1 LADAVNRQYNAE
13 VQLANIRESKN
24 AAKVLLDWFSQ
35 AERAEG
41 KLSEIREVEIQR
53 AAAEA
58 GISEEIK
65 KQGPVYAWI
74 LSLIERVFAARR
86 KQAEMEAM
94 LRETSKQ
101 VDTTRIDT
109 TNLTEAHEAYLRH
122 RATILDV
129 VGAMAVLEEQVVY
142 NNKEIAKLQA
152 IIDATG
158 DSTGELTRQI
168 RELTQANKQAQ
179 SSIDDL
185 STFASKIS
193 DVMQRAQDSLETFAK
208 SGIGALT
215 ALADVAAMAAVMV
228 GQGLGNAFTQM
239 FQAIMTGES
248 ALGAFKK
255 FLGQI
260 LIQVGEMCVS
270 LGAVGIIMG
279 LIPFLNATTNVP
291 ACIALIAAG
300 AGLIAAGVAL
310 GGAGGKGS
318 GNEPAAAAATGNNE
332 PAAQWVNQR
341 DVLVQQ
347 GIQDALR
354 TNTEVIGNLN
364 SQLNRLSR
372 EKGDVLVSRTIKTN
386 PSIVTTPLTNRLST
400 SYKTSRNL
408 GAAMLGET

>member
-1 LADAVNRQYNAE
+1 
-13 VQLANIRESKN
+13 
-24 AAKVLLDWFSQ
+24 
-35 AERAEG
+35 
-41 KLSEIREVEIQR
+41 
-53 AAAEA
+53 
-58 GISEEIK
+58 
-65 KQGPVYAWI
+65 
-74 LSLIERVFAARR
+74 
-86 KQAEMEAM
+86 
-94 LRETSKQ
+94 
-101 VDTTRIDT
+101 
-109 TNLTEAHEAYLRH
+109 
-122 RATILDV
+122 
-129 VGAMAVLEEQVVY
+129 MAVLEEQVVY

-318 GNEPAAAAATGNNE
+318 GNEPAAAAATSNNE